1 MKWCLPQA
9 SLPEGKGP
17 AVDITGATTGV
28 SVAEET
34 IDADVTV
41 DNNVTADDP
50 VVVTGDVAA
59 DVTAVNNAIN
69 GTRISTIVIELF
81 KILPT
86 QILNRKFSCNYNS
99 KSCVTSKVV
108 KGEHVK

>member
-1 MKWCLPQA
+1 MKWCLPLA

-41 DNNVTADDP
+41 DNNVTA
-50 VVVTGDVAA
+50 GD
-59 DVTAVNNAIN
+59 
-69 GTRISTIVIELF
+69 SEL
-81 KILPT
+81 
-86 QILNRKFSCNYNS
+86 S
-99 KSCVTSKVV
+99 KSSSKSA
-108 KGEHVK
+108 EFPNPSPR